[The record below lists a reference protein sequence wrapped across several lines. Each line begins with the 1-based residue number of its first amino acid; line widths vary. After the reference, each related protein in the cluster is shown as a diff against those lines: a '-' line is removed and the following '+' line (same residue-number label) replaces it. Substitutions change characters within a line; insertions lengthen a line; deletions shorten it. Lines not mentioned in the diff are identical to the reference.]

1 MIMPKLNQSQ
11 EQTEEQNAESAFFS
25 DYEAVTGFSPLIFD
39 SFDDALDALEGL
51 L

>member
-1 MIMPKLNQSQ
+1 MPTLTQSQ

-39 SFDDALDALEGL
+39 NFDDALDALEGL
-51 L
+51 V

>member
-1 MIMPKLNQSQ
+1 MPTLTQSQ
-11 EQTEEQNAESAFFS
+11 EQTEEQAAESAFFR
-25 DYEAVTGFSPLIFD
+25 DYEALTGFSPLIFD